1 MVDFIDPFKA
11 QRPAQGGF
19 VDPFKTPSR
28 VATAPAPE
36 PEVEADSSKQ
46 FYDDTALGEIGEGI
60 VSGAIG
66 IGEGVI
72 GLGAMAVDVAA
83 NTNYGDQVTQGAEAL
98 RDALG
103 IDPEGFLGKGAEIV
117 TQFVVPGIGAAAKV
131 NSLAKAARAARAAK
145 AATGPWAK
153 AVGPMT
159 RAERFSLAVKEL
171 AAAGAVDAAVST
183 DNTTTLGDWVEA
195 GPTQTDELIGL
206 SGREKALARLGNR
219 LKLGVESTVLGGLVQ
234 GALVGAGRTLGQT
247 KIAKN
252 IAETANR
259 KIDEVGQGIDNLLV
273 RRMTATPGSADE
285 PGAFMGRVAD
295 FLAFSRYRG
304 FLPEEVATRRLLMEG
319 KVQSQIKRADRI
331 IGNLE
336 TEIDKALKNLPSG
349 PGGNLDR
356 VGVMNRIE
364 SYLTEPDRAIKAR
377 VLKELPKGV
386 RQNAIRMRKH
396 IDELSKG
403 VLDSNFLRQNNFV
416 TRDGKNLNDLIEQ
429 NLNSYLRR
437 RYRIFEDAKYTPT
450 EDSIKVANDF
460 FRANRKA
467 VERELTTLARND
479 PFGEAITDDFLL
491 RNGLNRV
498 GTGTDMRIELGAKVT
513 DETINRAREAFL
525 SRYSIRN
532 REKLSGGR
540 VARDRLETGL
550 FMTRE
555 AVPKPLRQLLGEVDD
570 PREAYLGTIADLAQF
585 NAVDDYFGTIAKL
598 SENNSG
604 LGKLF
609 VNGNNL
615 TPDQAKAL
623 KDRGYVKLGGEDG
636 VSSMV
641 GAVGKVPDDIDKMV
655 GRAGWG
661 SLDGYY
667 VPSSI
672 YKNLTNQVL
681 AEDSVGAAV
690 TNAMVGTFL
699 KAKAISQYSKTV
711 LSPITQVRNFTTS
724 LAFATANGNI
734 PVIGRGGSLIDSA
747 QVIFANVRN
756 KGSDALFDDL
766 LDAQRR
772 GVIGTNAEL
781 REIQDQL
788 NKGLGLTAREPR
800 SFAEAVTGATGAA
813 GEKIVRGVGKV
824 TKPFEILYQAS
835 DDFWKYFNYNA
846 EQAQLRH
853 ALSGADDAAK
863 IRYLTRNGTDVSPE
877 MADAIRNGTV
887 DIDDLIKD
895 RAAQIVRDTVPN
907 YSKGASE
914 LVQFGRKLP
923 VGNFITFPAEMFR
936 TSFNIVKQGLDD
948 MASDIPGVQ
957 ARGRGRLLGFGLTTA
972 VVPAAI
978 SETMHQI
985 SGVSREEMDAYQ
997 RSFAAPWEKGSILVP
1012 VERTEDGKIKYIN
1025 LSTSNPY
1032 DVVSRFANRAINEAD
1047 NAAAEGK
1054 DPGQAFTSVM
1064 IGTLKEFFAPFLSEA
1079 MLTEA
1084 LVDISL
1090 RGGRTSTGA
1099 EIYNPQDS
1107 AGDQGFKM
1115 LLHVMETMLPNLIPV
1130 NVSGGEIEP
1139 SRFARGVI
1147 GSLSPDLVDPK
1158 DKLGRERELTTEIFR
1173 QFTGITPMEFDP
1185 KKGLEFGA
1193 YRMQQAQTDAKR
1205 IFNSV
1210 ADDANATPE
1219 TFLNAYV
1226 DANRAKLRVDRAYYQ
1241 MIKDLQT
1248 MGLSETE
1255 IRQTLSKNNIGG
1267 FNALIRGMFEPFTI
1281 SDRNYQEIRDAGT
1294 MDVFPRTEILDIQ
1307 RTLSREPLESV
1318 PDIEVPD
1325 VEETPVEAPAGPG
1338 FVDPFKTRG
1347 GGGGGSRSMQGAA
1360 LPPPAFDQVPAPSA
1374 PQLPT
1379 APANRA
1385 SLSPSLLGGDL
1396 ASQMANT
1403 EIAQRLRG

>member
-1 MVDFIDPFKA
+1 MADFFDPFDA
-11 QRPAQGGF
+11 PATPAADF
-19 VDPFKTPSR
+19 FDPFSAPGTSLQTPE
-28 VATAPAPE
+28 AG
-36 PEVEADSSKQ
+36 ADSSKQ

-66 IGEGVI
+66 IGEGVL
-72 GLGAMAVDVAA
+72 GLGAMAVDVVAD
-83 NTNYGDQVTQGAEAL
+83 TNYGDQITQGAEAL

-103 IDPEGFLGKGAEIV
+103 VDPEGFLGKGAEIV
-117 TQFVVPGIGAAAKV
+117 TQFVVPGLGAAAKV
-131 NSLAKAARAARAAK
+131 NSLAKAARAAKAAK
-145 AATGPWAK
+145 AGPWAK
-153 AVGPMT
+153 APGPMT
-159 RAERFSLAVKEL
+159 KAERFSLAAKEL
-171 AAAGAVDAAVST
+171 AAAGAVDAVVST

-195 GPTQTDELIGL
+195 GPTQTEDLIGL
-206 SGREKALARLGNR
+206 NGREKALARLGSR
-219 LKLGVESTVLGGLVQ
+219 LKMGVESTALGGLVQ
-234 GALVGAGRTLGQT
+234 GALVGGGRTLGQT
-247 KIAKN
+247 RVAKN
-252 IAETANR
+252 IAGAANR
-259 KIDEVGQGIDNLLV
+259 KIDEVGRSIDNLLI
-273 RRMTATPGSADE
+273 RRMTAVPGSADE
-285 PGAFMGRVAD
+285 LGGFKKGLAD
-295 FLAFSRYRG
+295 AIAFSQYRG
-304 FLPEEVATRRLLMEG
+304 FLPEQVATRRLLMEG
-319 KVQSQIKRADRI
+319 KVQSQIKRADRLL
-331 IGNLE
+331 NSLE
-336 TEIDKALKNLPSG
+336 TEIDSAIKAFPTG

-356 VGVMNRIE
+356 VGIMNRIE
-364 SYLTEPDRAIKAR
+364 SYLTETDRAVKAR
-377 VLKELPKGV
+377 VLKELPKNI

-396 IDELSKG
+396 VDELSEG
-403 VLDSNFLRQNNFV
+403 VLNSNFLKQNNFV
-416 TRDGKNLNDLIEQ
+416 TRDGQNLNDLIEQ

-437 RYRIFEDAKYTPT
+437 RYRVFEDAKYTPT
-450 EDSIKVANDF
+450 QDSIKVANDF
-460 FRANRKA
+460 FRSNRKA

-479 PFGEAITDDFLL
+479 PFGEAVTDDFLI

-498 GTGTDMRIELGAKVT
+498 GTGPDMRIELGAKVT
-513 DETINRAREAFL
+513 DETVDRAREAFL
-525 SRYSIRN
+525 NRYSIRN

-585 NAVDDYFGTIAKL
+585 NAVDDYFGSVAKL
-598 SENNSG
+598 AEGNSG

-636 VSSMV
+636 QSSMV
-641 GAVGKVPDDIDKMV
+641 GAVGKVPDEIDKMV

-661 SLDGYY
+661 SLDGYF
-667 VPSSI
+667 VPAPI

-681 AEDSVGAAV
+681 AEDSFGAAI
-690 TNAMVGTFL
+690 TNATVGTFL
-699 KAKAISQYSKTV
+699 KAKGISQYSKTV
-711 LSPITQVRNFTTS
+711 LSPITQVRNFTTAV
-724 LAFATANGNI
+724 AFATANGNI

-747 QVIFANVRN
+747 QAIFANIRN
-756 KGSDALFDDL
+756 KGSDKVFDDI

-788 NKGLGLTAREPR
+788 NKGLGLTAREPQN
-800 SFAEAVTGATGAA
+800 FAEAVAGRTGAV
-813 GEKIVRGVGKV
+813 GEKIVSGVGKV
-824 TKPFEILYQAS
+824 TKPFEVLYQAS

-853 ALSGADDAAK
+853 ALRGADDAAK
-863 IRYLTRNGTDVSPE
+863 IKYLTRNGTDVTPE
-877 MADAIRNGTV
+877 MAEAIRKGDV

-914 LVQFGRKLP
+914 LVQLGRKLP

-948 MASDIPGVQ
+948 MASEIPEVQ
-957 ARGRGRLLGFGLTTA
+957 ARGQQRLLSFGFTTA

-978 SETMHQI
+978 AETAHQL

-1012 VERTEDGKIKYIN
+1012 VERTEDGKIRYIN

-1032 DVVSRFANRAINEAD
+1032 DIVSRFANRAINEAE

-1054 DPGQAFTSVM
+1054 DPGQALTSVM
-1064 IGTLKEFFAPFLSEA
+1064 VGTLTELFAPFLSEA

-1107 AGDQGFKM
+1107 FGDKGSKM
-1115 LLHVMETMLPNLIPV
+1115 FLHVMETMLPNLVPI

-1173 QFTGITPMEFDP
+1173 QFTGISPMEFDP
-1185 KKGLEFGA
+1185 KKGLEFNA
-1193 YRMQQAQTDAKR
+1193 FRMQQAQTDAKR
-1205 IFNSV
+1205 MFNRV
-1210 ADDANATPE
+1210 TDDANATPE

-1226 DANRAKLRVDRAYYQ
+1226 EANQAKLRVDRAYYR
-1241 MIKDLQT
+1241 MIKDLET
-1248 MGLSETE
+1248 MGLPEDE
-1255 IRQTLSKNNIGG
+1255 IRQILKKNNVGG
-1267 FNALIRGMFEPFTI
+1267 FGALMRGMFEPFSI
-1281 SDRNYQEIRDAGT
+1281 SERNYQEMQDAGT
-1294 MDVFPRTEILDIQ
+1294 IDLFPQSEILDL
-1307 RTLSREPLESV
+1307 RNSLLEVPLEAV
-1318 PDIEVPD
+1318 PDIEAPS
-1325 VEETPVEAPAGPG
+1325 VEAPATEAPS
-1338 FVDPFKTRG
+1338 FFDPFEAPS
-1347 GGGGGSRSMQGAA
+1347 GGGSGSSSSQGAA
-1360 LPPPAFDQVPAPSA
+1360 PPPPAFDSMPAPSA

-1396 ASQMANT
+1396 ASQMANM
-1403 EIAQRLRG
+1403 EIAQRLGG